1 MNKKI
6 EKQVIEDF
14 GKEWQK
20 FNQRDTAVSD
30 LERMFEDY
38 FHILPKKYMNK
49 ENKCFDMGAGS
60 GRWAKFI
67 ANKVKHIDCVEPS
80 KLALN
85 EATKL

>member
-49 ENKCFDMGAGS
+49 EMEWRS
-60 GRWAKFI
+60 YYI
-67 ANKVKHIDCVEPS
+67 
-80 KLALN
+80 
-85 EATKL
+85 